1 MNAMTDS
8 EPNQFLDS
16 IQAVASVV
24 REYADVSERDARL
37 ADPVVAAMKA
47 AGLFRGLLPK
57 SLGGFEVDPVTW
69 FKAVEAAARV
79 DGSFGWTMF
88 INGSSGLG
96 GRTLAKDD
104 AESLMRNRDTVF
116 AGAVFPFG
124 KAVATDGGYKVSGRW
139 TYASGILHASHVFG
153 VAAISDQPRMLMPGT
168 PALGLMTTPVTNV
181 EIHRTWDVSGL
192 SATGSN
198 DFSMADVFVPAA
210 MGTVLGAPIAPNG
223 YYDGAVYRL
232 PFMTLFSMPMGAVAL
247 GIAQH
252 AIDSVLELAQTKVPA
267 GVAGNSLCERPL
279 FHLQLSEAIALV
291 DSARAWLHQMVARQ
305 YELACA
311 DASPDVN
318 QRVMTQLAASNATR
332 SAARAVELMYLAG
345 GGTANFRKS
354 PLQRCLRDVHAVT
367 QHAGTAP
374 ATWEACGAVA
384 AGMPLANPFLLL

>member
-1 MNAMTDS
+1 MTNPEAS
-8 EPNQFLDS
+8 EFLERIQS
-16 IQAVASVV
+16 IAPVV
-24 REYADVSERDARL
+24 REHADASERDARL
-37 ADPVVAAMKA
+37 ADPVVEAMKD
-47 AGLFRGLLPK
+47 AGLFRGLLPQ

-69 FKAVEAAARV
+69 FEAVEAAARI

-96 GRTLAKDD
+96 GQALSRED
-104 AESLMRNRDTVF
+104 AETLMRNRDTVI

-124 KAVATDGGYKVSGRW
+124 KAVATEGGYKVSGRW

-153 VAAISDQPRMLMPGT
+153 FAAIFDGDQPRMLMPGM
-168 PALGLMTTPVTNV
+168 PALGLMTTPATNV

-198 DFSMADVFVPAA
+198 DFSMSDVFVPSA

-223 YYDGAVYRL
+223 YYNAPVYRL
-232 PFMTLFSMPMGAVAL
+232 PFMTLFGMPMAAVAL

-267 GVAGNSLCERPL
+267 GVQGSSLRERPL

-291 DSARAWLHQMVARQ
+291 DSARAWLHQMVGQQ

-311 DASPDVN
+311 NQSPDVN
-318 QRVMTQLAASNATR
+318 QRVTTQLAASNATR
-332 SAARAVELMYLAG
+332 SAAKAVEIMYLAG

-367 QHAGTAP
+367 QHAGTSP
-374 ATWEACGAVA
+374 ATWEACGAFA
-384 AGMPLANPFLLL
+384 AGMPVANPFLLL